1 MSVVLGYVPN
11 EKGRA
16 ALRAAVQETRFR
28 GGPLVVV
35 NTTRADRLVDP
46 RYAQE
51 EGLTELEEALAGA
64 GLEYELRHF
73 SSRNTAAEDL
83 LEVAREVSAELIVIA
98 VRHRTAVGKLLLG
111 STAQTVILEAP
122 CSVLAVKS

>member
-1 MSVVLGYVPN
+1 MSIVVGYLPN
-11 EKGRA
+11 EKGKA
-16 ALRAAVQETRFR
+16 ALEAALEETRFR

-51 EGLTELEEALAGA
+51 EGLNELEDTLADSGV
-64 GLEYELRHF
+64 ENELRHF
-73 SSRNTAAEDL
+73 SSDDTAAEDIL
-83 LEVAREVSAELIVIA
+83 NVSREVSAELIVIA

-111 STAQTVILEAP
+111 STAQTVILDAP
-122 CSVLAVKS
+122 CSVLAVKT

>member
-1 MSVVLGYVPN
+1 MSIVVGYLPN
-11 EKGRA
+11 EKGKA
-16 ALRAAVQETRFR
+16 ALEAALEETRFR

-51 EGLTELEEALAGA
+51 EGLNELEDTLADSGV
-64 GLEYELRHF
+64 EYELRHF
-73 SSRNTAAEDL
+73 SSDDAAAEDVL
-83 LEVAREVSAELIVIA
+83 NVSREVSAELIVIA

-111 STAQTVILEAP
+111 STAQTVILDAP
-122 CSVLAVKS
+122 CSVLAVKT

>member
-1 MSVVLGYVPN
+1 MSIVVGYLPN
-11 EKGRA
+11 EKGKA
-16 ALRAAVQETRFR
+16 ALEAALEETRFR

-51 EGLTELEEALAGA
+51 EGLNELEDTLADSGV
-64 GLEYELRHF
+64 EYELRHF
-73 SSRNTAAEDL
+73 SSDDTAAEDIL
-83 LEVAREVSAELIVIA
+83 NVSREVSAELIVIA

-122 CSVLAVKS
+122 CSVLAVKT

>member
-16 ALRAAVQETRFR
+16 ALEAAVQETRFR

-51 EGLTELEEALAGA
+51 EGLAELEKALAGS
-64 GLEYELRHF
+64 GVEYQLRH
-73 SSRNTAAEDL
+73 SSSQHTAAEVL
-83 LEVAREVSAELIVIA
+83 LDVAREVAAELIVIA

-111 STAQTVILEAP
+111 STAQTVILDAP
-122 CSVLAVKS
+122 CSVLAVKG

>member
-1 MSVVLGYVPN
+1 MSVVVGYVPN

-16 ALRAAVQETRFR
+16 ALQAALEETRFR
-28 GGPLVVV
+28 GCPLVVV

-51 EGLTELEEALAGA
+51 EGLSELEDTLAGS
-64 GLEYELRHF
+64 GVEYELRHF
-73 SSRNTAAEDL
+73 SSDDTAAEDIL
-83 LEVAREVSAELIVIA
+83 NVGREVSAELIVIA

-111 STAQTVILEAP
+111 STAQTVILDAP
-122 CSVLAVKS
+122 CSVLAVKT

>member
-16 ALRAAVQETRFR
+16 ALEAAVQEARFR

-35 NTTRADRLVDP
+35 NTTRSDRLVDP

-51 EGLTELEEALAGA
+51 EGLTELEASLAGS
-64 GLEYELRHF
+64 GVEHELRHF
-73 SSRNTAAEDL
+73 SSQRTAAEDL

>member
-1 MSVVLGYVPN
+1 MSIVVGYLPN
-11 EKGRA
+11 EKGKA
-16 ALRAAVQETRFR
+16 ALEAALEETRFR

-51 EGLTELEEALAGA
+51 EGLNELEDTLADSGV
-64 GLEYELRHF
+64 EYELRHF
-73 SSRNTAAEDL
+73 SSDDTAAEDIL
-83 LEVAREVSAELIVIA
+83 NVSREVSAELIVIA

-111 STAQTVILEAP
+111 STAQTVILDAP
-122 CSVLAVKS
+122 CSVLAVKT

>member
-16 ALRAAVQETRFR
+16 ALEAAVQETRFR

-35 NTTRADRLVDP
+35 NSTRADRLVDP

-51 EGLTELEEALAGA
+51 EGLADLEQALAGSCV
-64 GLEYELRHF
+64 EYHLRH
-73 SSRNTAAEDL
+73 SSSQHTAAEVL
-83 LEVAREVSAELIVIA
+83 LDVAREVSAELIVIA

-111 STAQTVILEAP
+111 STAQTVILDAP

>member
-1 MSVVLGYVPN
+1 MSIVVGYLPN
-11 EKGRA
+11 EKGKA
-16 ALRAAVQETRFR
+16 ALEAAIEETRFR

-51 EGLTELEEALAGA
+51 EGLNDLEDTLADSGV
-64 GLEYELRHF
+64 EYELRHF
-73 SSRNTAAEDL
+73 SSDDTAAEDIL
-83 LEVAREVSAELIVIA
+83 DVSREVSAELIVIA

-111 STAQTVILEAP
+111 STAQTVILDAP
-122 CSVLAVKS
+122 CSVLAVKT

>member
-16 ALRAAVQETRFR
+16 ALEAAVQETRFR

-35 NTTRADRLVDP
+35 NSTRADRLVDP

-51 EGLTELEEALAGA
+51 EGLAELEQALAGS
-64 GLEYELRHF
+64 GVEYQLRHPT
-73 SSRNTAAEDL
+73 SHHTAAEVL
-83 LEVAREVSAELIVIA
+83 LDVAREVSAELFVIA

-111 STAQTVILEAP
+111 STAQTVILDAP